1 MMETILFFSHY
12 AFILLFGVI
21 LSFSFCGLRF
31 VKKTVIYALL
41 TFAFCGILQIVVFY
55 LLGEAN
61 TWKLYPIIVHLP
73 LGVLLCALFKKRVI
87 TVLAAISL
95 SYLCCQP
102 SKWIGL
108 LLEAVTQNNVIVFS
122 AKILVALSVALVFIR
137 FLSSYIS
144 EIFNK
149 DSRSV
154 LIFSFVPLIYYLFD
168 YTVSIYTN
176 LWDTHYRIVAEFLA
190 FFLCMI
196 FVAFCVIYYKEYEKK
211 VDAERKEQIVE
222 ITLQQQ
228 AREIEAIKKS
238 NLETRLLR
246 HDMRLLLANL
256 ALTIKQGD
264 KETSLK
270 MISGF
275 TKEVEANSL
284 YRYCEN
290 DTVNYIIANFENKC
304 RQSAV
309 HFDAT
314 VDIEKLSVDEVL
326 FSSIISNAL
335 DNALN
340 AQTVLPEEERQIKL
354 MLKDSDGKLLLS
366 VKNPFK
372 VKPVF
377 VDGIPISDKKGHGYG
392 TQSIRYLTEKLG
404 GKCQFTLQNNTF
416 ILRIVL

>member
-21 LSFSFCGLRF
+21 LSFSFCGLKF

-55 LLGEAN
+55 LLGEAQ

-122 AKILVALSVALVFIR
+122 ARILVALSVALVFIR

-211 VDAERKEQIVE
+211 VEAERKEQIVE

-309 HFDAT
+309 HFDVT

-340 AQTVLPEEERQIKL
+340 AQTLLPEEERQIKL